1 VAVLKGE
8 RLCPIAALTAWL
20 TAAQI
25 THGAVFRA
33 VWPDDHVDVM
43 PLSDRSIALIV
54 QRRARQAGLKP
65 EAFGAHSLRSGF
77 LTSAAEAGAG
87 LFAMMDVSRHKS
99 VETVRDYVRRADAF
113 KNHAAKGLL

>member
-1 VAVLKGE
+1 VLKGE
-8 RLCPIAALTAWL
+8 RLCPVASLQAWL
-20 TAAQI
+20 EAAQI
-25 THGAVFRA
+25 IEGPVFRG
-33 VWPDDHVDVM
+33 VLPNGRLDIM

-54 QRRARQAGLKP
+54 QRRAKQAGLAA

-87 LFAMMDVSRHKS
+87 LFAMMDVSLHKS
-99 VETVRDYVRRADAF
+99 VETVRDYVRRADVF